1 MKTKKIDPALVPY
14 FSALKRFFDG
24 KGFVTPAKG
33 KVKIHSVGFYYV
45 EGRQT
50 KPWHYFKL

>member
-14 FSALKRFFDG
+14 FAALKRLLDG
-24 KGFVTPAKG
+24 KGFVAPAKG
-33 KVKIHSVGFYYV
+33 KVTIHFVGFFCV

-50 KPWHYFKL
+50 KTLH